1 MRSLAL
7 VADLNG
13 ATLAGVVG
21 VAGANADLED
31 TSVSGEIGSG
41 DDVHWFA
48 VELAADV
55 LYQILVEGRSS
66 NGGTLSDP
74 LLVGIYDADGDRID
88 GTRDD
93 DGGRG
98 TNSRLEFR
106 PTAAGRYYIA
116 VQGRGEAP
124 TGTYRVSALD
134 VSTGDDYGADRER
147 SGTVEVAGS

>member
-55 LYQILVEGRSS
+55 LYQILVEGPEFEWGNAVGSVT
-66 NGGTLSDP
+66 GGHLRRRRRP
-74 LLVGIYDADGDRID
+74 DR
-88 GTRDD
+88 RH
-93 DGGRG
+93 
-98 TNSRLEFR
+98 
-106 PTAAGRYYIA
+106 
-116 VQGRGEAP
+116 
-124 TGTYRVSALD
+124 
-134 VSTGDDYGADRER
+134 ER
-147 SGTVEVAGS
+147 